1 MHWEDFLAIDYL
13 AILRAQGIQIK
24 CSVLFSKG
32 NIGGTCTA
40 LITLLLMHNEE
51 MRIRIHMHRYT

>member
-24 CSVLFSKG
+24 CNVLFSKG
-32 NIGGTCTA
+32 GYEI
-40 LITLLLMHNEE
+40 LVELVLL
-51 MRIRIHMHRYT
+51 